1 MQFSAESYIK
11 HYTNLLTYTCVFLI
25 YLDIPSKYSTHLDYG
40 ELFESSGGG
49 ILCVVN
55 INIIL

>member
-40 ELFESSGGG
+40 KQWGRHFMCSEH
-49 ILCVVN
+49 
-55 INIIL
+55 